1 VTAEWVSFNL
11 ELTSNTILP
20 AVMILMGLFSV
31 WVSKE
36 TVVKYLGKNMDMHQD
51 SSGDGRAAV
60 SGVQIHGIKA
70 VTDHYICFSD
80 GMVNRENHGEKPEK
94 VHPMTIKVR
103 LNVLEN
109 Y

>member
-1 VTAEWVSFNL
+1 
-11 ELTSNTILP
+11 
-20 AVMILMGLFSV
+20 MILMGLFSV

-36 TVVKYLGKNMDMHQD
+36 TVVKYLGKNMGMHQD
-51 SSGDGRAAV
+51 SPGDGRTAV

-94 VHPMTIKVR
+94 VRPMTREVR
-103 LNVLEN
+103 LKDLEN